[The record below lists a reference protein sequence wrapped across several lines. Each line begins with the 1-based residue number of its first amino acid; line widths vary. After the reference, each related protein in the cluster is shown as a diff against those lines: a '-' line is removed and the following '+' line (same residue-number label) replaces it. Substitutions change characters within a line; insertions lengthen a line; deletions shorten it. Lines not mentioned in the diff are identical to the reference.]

1 MITNKDFTKEAL
13 ADIIKATVA
22 ETLAATGQGSG
33 EISQSQAIRLYGR
46 WFSNAV
52 AAGKLQ
58 PVGHSSNKATSTKW
72 YSILDIRSLRAA
84 ENIKAEIQS
93 KQQL

>member
-1 MITNKDFTKEAL
+1 MVTNKDFTKEAL

-22 ETLAATGQGSG
+22 ETLAATGQDSG

-52 AAGKLQ
+52 AAGKLR
-58 PVGHSSNKATSTKW
+58 PVGHSTKW

-84 ENIKAEIQS
+84 ENLKAEIQS
-93 KQQL
+93 KQL

>member
-1 MITNKDFTKEAL
+1 MVTHKDFTKEAL

-46 WFSNAV
+46 WFMNAV
-52 AAGKLQ
+52 AEGRLP
-58 PVGHSSNKATSTKW
+58 PVGPSSNKATSTKW
-72 YSILDIRSLRAA
+72 YSVVDIRALRAA

-93 KQQL
+93 KQL

>member
-1 MITNKDFTKEAL
+1 MATHKDFTKEAL

-46 WFSNAV
+46 WCMNAV
-52 AAGKLQ
+52 AEGRLQ
-58 PVGHSSNKATSTKW
+58 PGVHSSNKATSTKW
-72 YSILDIRSLRAA
+72 YSVVDIRALRAA

-93 KQQL
+93 KQL